1 MCVMMISSKK
11 NNYQLKIFLQVKILK
26 TTSHCA
32 AELNSFS
39 AWFWLNPID

>member
-32 AELNSFS
+32 AELFFCLVLVKSY
-39 AWFWLNPID
+39 